1 MNAYLE
7 ANLLPLFLS
16 LKTPITD
23 SNTMIAAGL
32 GHKVSQASVLNQV
45 GNKLEAF
52 CKKLTSDCVN
62 VDNLIEE
69 SDRMV
74 VNGKKRQIDILMK
87 VYPGA
92 NKEVL
97 AKIFYLES
105 KCNLEFDTEKRPAS
119 NLKVKEI
126 TAALEDIYGHEVSSG
141 YLVPN
146 LRTIPAKVQNKY
158 PDTDIYGME
167 WFLETINCPFF
178 TVDDYF
184 TFWVEVLGPILDEKI
199 YG

>member
-16 LKTPITD
+16 LKTPLTD
-23 SNTMIAAGL
+23 SNTMISAGL

-52 CKKLTSDCVN
+52 CKKLTSDCEN

-126 TAALEDIYGHEVSSG
+126 TAALEDIYGHKVFSG

-158 PDTDIYGME
+158 PDIAIYGME
-167 WFLETINCPFF
+167 WFLETINCPYF
-178 TVDDYF
+178 TVDEYF
-184 TFWVEVLGPILDEKI
+184 TFWVEVLGPILEEKI